1 MEKLDNM
8 YLSGFSLNNDYDPF
22 FEEDFFPDIELEKE
36 FNQFTGMSDIDEA
49 DEFFW
54 DEN

>member
-8 YLSGFSLNNDYDPF
+8 YLARFSLNTDYDPF
-22 FEEDFFPDIELEKE
+22 FEEDFYPDIELEKE
-36 FNQFTGMSDIDEA
+36 FNHFTGSSDSDEA